1 MRKDFVWERGREIRE
16 RERERE
22 RDGAVRK
29 GLIKLIASKERH
41 VI

>member
-1 MRKDFVWERGREIRE
+1 MRE
-16 RERERE
+16 RQRNKRE

-29 GLIKLIASKERH
+29 GLMKLIASKERH

>member
-1 MRKDFVWERGREIRE
+1 MGERQRNK